1 MATRK
6 RKPTDKK
13 LPAFRAVEREKE
25 QEENDLKK
33 VKAQIAKELEEDT
46 AKKEE
51 WYDKEFEKNLKN
63 IK

>member
-1 MATRK
+1 MAERK

-13 LPAFRAVEREKE
+13 RPAFKAERTPGE

-33 VKAQIAKELEEDT
+33 VKEQIKKDLEENQAND
-46 AKKEE
+46 KD
-51 WYDKEFEKNLKN
+51 WYDKELDKNLKN